1 MVGTVE
7 QEFRAAGNGTELA
20 DYQPFMVDRI
30 MIKHIVPLEK
40 QRVGHEI
47 IINGIVAHLDRRV
60 FHDGIQV
67 HGLRVACAWIYLFHH
82 DIQLLIVFIFEI
94 KDRQQAE

>member
-20 DYQPFMVDRI
+20 DYQPLVADRVMV
-30 MIKHIVPLEK
+30 KHIVLLEK
-40 QRVGHEI
+40 QRVGHKI
-47 IINGIVAHLDRRV
+47 IIDGIVSHLDRRV

-67 HGLRVACAWIYLFHH
+67 HGLRVACRLCV
-82 DIQLLIVFIFEI
+82 DISFSS
-94 KDRQQAE
+94 